1 MTHII
6 FNKTLLCSFLGGMI
20 SVSSL
25 AQNLSMTGNSSGN
38 LQGGIQEK
46 NQENLQEDHQTMVKE
61 SNQTMASAKTYT
73 QEQCVNEAV
82 SNNLKLRNADKQI
95 LMSEEQCKEAFT
107 KYFPTVSAMG
117 LGYMAD
123 KGLVQMDLGGG
134 MAMSLLKHGY
144 NASVTAMQPVFAG
157 GQIVNG
163 NKLAKVGADMSRLQ
177 RGLTENEI
185 RLNTENYYWQAVMLK
200 EKLKT
205 IDQVEKQLIE
215 VKKDAQA
222 AVDAGIRNRNDLLQV
237 KLRHNETRTSRI
249 QVENALQ
256 TVCDLLAQIM
266 GHAGENIDVCDLM
279 EVSKDSNN
287 GVSDSNKTLSDSEK
301 ASLSILPD
309 SPQQLFVSPES
320 ALHQTHEYQLLDKLV
335 EADELQYKLS
345 VGKNLPSVAVGGGYI
360 HNHLMDKSQNNLVG
374 MLTVSVPISSW
385 WGGSHDMKRQK
396 LKIANAIDDKQNQ
409 SEQLIIRMR
418 KAWNDLND
426 AYKQVAIAQES
437 IDQSEENLRLNTDYY
452 QAGTSTISDVLDAQ
466 TFYQQSR
473 DQYVESIAKYE
484 VKKREY
490 LQATGR

>member
-1 MTHII
+1 MAHII

-25 AQNLSMTGNSSGN
+25 AQNMSTPSKNASVSSTN
-38 LQGGIQEK
+38 AEEIQ
-46 NQENLQEDHQTMVKE
+46 
-61 SNQTMASAKTYT
+61 AKVYT
-73 QEQCVNEAV
+73 LEQCVNEAV

-95 LMSEEQCKEAFT
+95 LMSEEQRKEAYT
-107 KYFPTVSAMG
+107 KYFPTISASG
-117 LGYMAD
+117 LGYMSN
-123 KGLVQMDLGGG
+123 KGLLQMDLGGMG
-134 MAMSLLKHGY
+134 MSLMKHGTT
-144 NASVTAMQPVFAG
+144 ASVTAMQPLFAG
-157 GQIVNG
+157 GQIING
-163 NKLAKVGADMSRLQ
+163 NKLAKVGEDVSRLQ

-222 AVDAGIRNRNDLLQV
+222 AVDAGIRNRNDVLQV
-237 KLRHNETRTSRI
+237 NLRHNETKTTKI

-256 TVCDLLAQIM
+256 TVCDLLAQVM
-266 GHAGENIDVCDLM
+266 GHPNERIDVADL
-279 EVSKDSNN
+279 K
-287 GVSDSNKTLSDSEK
+287 EK
-301 ASLSILPD
+301 ID
-309 SPQQLFVSPES
+309 NPQQLFVAPES
-320 ALHQTHEYQLLDKLV
+320 ALHQTNEYQLLDKQV
-335 EADELQYKLS
+335 EAGQLQYKLS
-345 VGKNLPSVAVGGGYI
+345 VGKNLPSVAVGGGYVY
-360 HNHLMDKSQNNLVG
+360 NHLMDKSQNNLVG

-396 LKIANAIDDKQNQ
+396 LQIANALDDKQNQ
-409 SEQLIIRMR
+409 SELLVIRMR
-418 KAWNDLND
+418 KAWNDLCD
-426 AYKQVAIAQES
+426 AYQQVAIAQES
-437 IDQSEENLRLNTDYY
+437 IAQSEENLRLNTDYY

-466 TFYQQSR
+466 TLYQQSH

>member
-1 MTHII
+1 MAHII
-6 FNKTLLCSFLGGMI
+6 LNKTLLCSLLGGMI
-20 SVSSL
+20 SVSSF
-25 AQNLSMTGNSSGN
+25 AQKLDN
-38 LQGGIQEK
+38 
-46 NQENLQEDHQTMVKE
+46 
-61 SNQTMASAKTYT
+61 AKVYT
-73 QEQCVNEAV
+73 LEQCINEAV
-82 SNNLKLRNADKQI
+82 NNNLKLRNADKQI
-95 LMSEEQCKEAFT
+95 QMSGEQCKEAFT

-144 NASVTAMQPVFAG
+144 NASVAAMQPIFAG

-163 NKLAKVGADMSRLQ
+163 NKLAKVGEDVSRLQ

-237 KLRHNETRTSRI
+237 QLRHNETKTTRI
-249 QVENALQ
+249 QVENGLQ
-256 TVCDLLAQIM
+256 TVCDLLAQMM
-266 GHAGENIDVCDLM
+266 GHTGESIDVK
-279 EVSKDSNN
+279 VSQ
-287 GVSDSNKTLSDSEK
+287 
-301 ASLSILPD
+301 SILPE
-309 SPQQLFVSPES
+309 SPQQLFVSPET
-320 ALHQTHEYQLLDKLV
+320 ALRQTNEYQLLDKQV
-335 EADELQYKLS
+335 EAGELQYKLS

-360 HNHLMDKSQNNLVG
+360 YNHLMDKSQNNLVG

-385 WGGSHDMKRQK
+385 WGGSHDMKRKK
-396 LKIANAIDDKQNQ
+396 LEIANAIDDKQNQ
-409 SEQLIIRMR
+409 SELLIIRMR
-418 KAWNDLND
+418 KAWNDLGA
-426 AYKQVAIAQES
+426 AYKQVAISLES
-437 IDQSEENLRLNTDYY
+437 IEQSEENLRLNTDYY

-466 TFYQQSR
+466 TLYQQSR